1 MRGKKMYKISTLN
14 KISPAGLARLT
25 DEYTITE
32 NVQEANSIILRSY
45 NMHDMDLP
53 ADLMA
58 VGRAGAGV
66 NNIPLDKCAQQ
77 GIVVFNAPGA
87 NANAVKELCLAGMF
101 LAARNITEGFEWAK
115 TLIGTEDVGK
125 AVEKGKGQFA
135 GTEIKGKTLGVIG
148 LGAIG
153 VLVANAAESLGMN
166 VIGHDPFLSV
176 KAAHSLSNTIDIADS
191 LKDLYPQCDYITIH
205 VPVMDST
212 KAMINAEAFAQ
223 MKDGVVFLNFARDKL
238 VNDSDLLSAI
248 DSGKV
253 KKYITDFPNDTV
265 IGKKGILALPHLGAS
280 SAEAED
286 NCAVMAVD
294 QVMDYL
300 ENGNIVNSVNM
311 PACTL
316 GPKKVT
322 RISIISKADAG
333 VLEKVAAICDGDV
346 INKVK
351 GEYAYTLAE
360 TTGDVDESAITGEGI
375 IRVRI
380 LR

>member
-1 MRGKKMYKISTLN
+1 MYKISTLN
-14 KISPAGLARLT
+14 KISKVGLSHFDDRYIIT
-25 DEYTITE
+25 DKIED
-32 NVQEANSIILRSY
+32 ANGILVRSQD
-45 NMHDMDLP
+45 MHSMDFSGQ
-53 ADLMA
+53 LMA
-58 VGRAGAGV
+58 IARAGAGV
-66 NNIPLDKCAQQ
+66 NNIPLDACAEK
-77 GIVVFNAPGA
+77 GIVVFNTPGA

-115 TLIGTEDVGK
+115 TLIGTDDVGK

-265 IGKKGILALPHLGAS
+265 IGKKGILVLPHLGAS

-316 GPKKVT
+316 GPKKGT

>member
-1 MRGKKMYKISTLN
+1 MKHRI
-14 KISPAGLARLT
+14 LAL
-25 DEYTITE
+25 
-32 NVQEANSIILRSY
+32 
-45 NMHDMDLP
+45 LP
-53 ADLMA
+53 FFIF
-58 VGRAGAGV
+58 VIVFAGAG
-66 NNIPLDKCAQQ
+66 IISKDFYSMPAY
-77 GIVVFNAPGA
+77 
-87 NANAVKELCLAGMF
+87 
-101 LAARNITEGFEWAK
+101 
-115 TLIGTEDVGK
+115 
-125 AVEKGKGQFA
+125 
-135 GTEIKGKTLGVIG
+135 
-148 LGAIG
+148 
-153 VLVANAAESLGMN
+153 VAFIIAL
-166 VIGHDPFLSV
+166 FLS
-176 KAAHSLSNTIDIADS
+176 L
-191 LKDLYPQCDYITIH
+191 IH
-205 VPVMDST
+205 IS
-212 KAMINAEAFAQ
+212 FAQ

-316 GPKKVT
+316 GPKKGT

>member
-1 MRGKKMYKISTLN
+1 MYKISTLN
-14 KISPAGLARLT
+14 KISPVGLGRLT
-25 DEYTITE
+25 DDYTITE
-32 NVQEANSIILRSY
+32 AIEEANGIILRSY
-45 NMHDMDLP
+45 SMHEMDLP
-53 ADLMA
+53 EELLA

-87 NANAVKELCLAGMF
+87 NANAVKELCLSGLF
-101 LAARNITEGFEWAK
+101 LAARNIPEGLEWAK
-115 TLIGTEDVGK
+115 TLVGTEGVGK

-135 GTEIKGKTLGVIG
+135 GTEIMGKTLGVIG

-153 VLVANAAESLGMN
+153 TMVANAAEELGMN
-166 VIGHDPFLSV
+166 VIGYDPFLSI
-176 KAAHSLSNTIDIADS
+176 KAAHSLSSTVAIADS
-191 LKDLYPQCDYITIH
+191 LKDLYPECDYISIH
-205 VPVMDST
+205 VPATDDT
-212 KAMINAEAFAQ
+212 KGMINAEAFAQ

-238 VNDSDLLSAI
+238 VNDDDLLAAI
-248 DSGKV
+248 ASGKV

-265 IGKKGILALPHLGAS
+265 IGKDGVITLPHLGAS

-286 NCAVMAVD
+286 NCASMAVD

-316 GPKKVT
+316 GPKKGT
-322 RISIISKADAG
+322 RVAVISKADAG
-333 VLEKVAAICDGDV
+333 ALEKVAAVCDGDV
-346 INKVK
+346 INKVR
-351 GEYAYTLAE
+351 GDYAYTLGE
-360 TTGDVDESAITGEGI
+360 TSGDVDAAAIAGNGI

-380 LR
+380 IK